1 MKTSAIAWLGVA
13 ILMAAIIGL
22 AINLADTEPRST
34 TSPLIGEVA
43 PAIELPEL
51 DGSGT
56 VRLAD
61 YDGQIVVVNFFAS
74 WCLQCIAE
82 HPDLLAAANTLAGDV
97 QFLSVTYL
105 DTVEDANAFLDEHGR
120 AEQRKYV
127 FDEKGFSAIEYGLFG
142 VPETFFVNEAGTV
155 VAKITGPAN
164 LGLILEIVEDIRAGN
179 ATGLTE
185 TGEPQ
190 GSPSG

>member
-120 AEQRKYV
+120 AEQGKYV